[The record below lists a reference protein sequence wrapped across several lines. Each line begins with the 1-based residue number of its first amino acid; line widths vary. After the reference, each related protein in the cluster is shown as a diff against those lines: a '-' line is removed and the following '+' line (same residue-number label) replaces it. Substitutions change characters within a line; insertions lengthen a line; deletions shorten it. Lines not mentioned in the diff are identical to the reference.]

1 MHLFRPQCEEKDLL
15 FISTEEHKF
24 CVLEYESKTGEI
36 ITKANGNISDRTA
49 RPAEHTQV
57 AIIDPEN
64 RMIILHLY
72 VGMLNVIPMNPVTGA
87 LSEAFNLR

>member
-1 MHLFRPQCEEKDLL
+1 MHLFRPEVEEKDLL
-15 FISTEEHKF
+15 FISTEEQKF
-24 CVLEYESKTGEI
+24 CVLEYDQSTGEI

-49 RPAEHTQV
+49 RPAEHAQV
-57 AIIDPEN
+57 AIIDPQN

-72 VGMLNVIPMNPVTGA
+72 VGILNIIPMNPETGA